1 MNKLIKLIYINLLG
15 LFDINKIIVAR
26 SEGVKSNLEK
36 KMVITVLI
44 GLFYGYVIYSL
55 FSYIKIN
62 NSYII
67 FNIGFFISSLI
78 CMISNIINIE
88 PILFKNNDNDVLFS
102 MPVTRYQILLSK
114 LFVIYIRNLFYVIVI
129 MGAILLSYLSYGFNV
144 SELFVLMYICSLL
157 IIPFIPIVIS
167 TIIAYLNDLFKLKTN
182 DSLLFKII
190 KIMIVG
196 VVLGGIFLLFK
207 DIFKYG
213 GNLNKLL
220 DIFNN
225 KIKLLYPLIMIFDIA
240 LNRGSLFSFIIL
252 ISLPIIVIYIYS
264 LFITNNYLRMCSLLK
279 GIKKASSFVYK
290 KKFKLGQI
298 LGIVRKELCCIINN
312 KVYFRSSVVTLFI
325 FSIVLFILLN
335 VIDLDRFKK
344 INNFMLYFNTYL
356 PMILAMFV
364 TLNNSAISSFSLEK
378 DNIQVLCS
386 MPLNM
391 MEIILGKWIPSIL
404 IGSIFVIIN
413 GSLVWLYLEI
423 PKWTIIYSYVIPFIA
438 LLFVSLTS
446 IVLDYRFIEKNET
459 DDNVII
465 KGRIISFIPTFLA
478 IIIGIGPFF
487 LPLYG
492 EYELLLGG
500 YALGMLFLLIF
511 LLLYLIVRHK
521 KLKMNLIN

>member
-1 MNKLIKLIYINLLG
+1 MKKIVIYNDRWCSGGVESMIINLLLNG
-15 LFDINKIIVAR
+15 DFSKFDIYLLVGVKETNIYDEMLNKLNIHFITILPTTYNPIVRDLKILKKLKNYIKEIKPDIVHINTCNTIGFKYSKIIKKHSKAKIIVH
-26 SEGVKSNLEK
+26 SHNTKIEK
-36 KMVITVLI
+36 DKFKIKYLLHMLMKHYEKFIDYRLACSKAA
-44 GLFYGYVIYSL
+44 GMFL
-55 FSYIKIN
+55 FSKP
-62 NSYII
+62 
-67 FNIGFFISSLI
+67 FEVL
-78 CMISNIINIE
+78 
-88 PILFKNNDNDVLFS
+88 KN
-102 MPVTRYQILLSK
+102 
-114 LFVIYIRNLFYVIVI
+114 
-129 MGAILLSYLSYGFNV
+129 
-144 SELFVLMYICSLL
+144 
-157 IIPFIPIVIS
+157 
-167 TIIAYLNDLFKLKTN
+167 
-182 DSLLFKII
+182 
-190 KIMIVG
+190 G
-196 VVLGGIFLLFK
+196 V
-207 DIFKYG
+207 
-213 GNLNKLL
+213 
-220 DIFNN
+220 
-225 KIKLLYPLIMIFDIA
+225 
-240 LNRGSLFSFIIL
+240 
-252 ISLPIIVIYIYS
+252 
-264 LFITNNYLRMCSLLK
+264 
-279 GIKKASSFVYK
+279 
-290 KKFKLGQI
+290 
-298 LGIVRKELCCIINN
+298 
-312 KVYFRSSVVTLFI
+312 
-325 FSIVLFILLN
+325 
-335 VIDLDRFKK
+335 DLDRFKK

-413 GSLVWLYLEI
+413 GSLVWFYLEI